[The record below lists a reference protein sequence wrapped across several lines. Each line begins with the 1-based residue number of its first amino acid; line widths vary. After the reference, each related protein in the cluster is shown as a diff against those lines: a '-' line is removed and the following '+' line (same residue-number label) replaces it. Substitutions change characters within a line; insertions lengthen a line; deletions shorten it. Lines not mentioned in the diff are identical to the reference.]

1 MRTLQEL
8 VNTEDP
14 GWPIL
19 QEWIK
24 LAKNKV
30 EVLPCD
36 GQHAEEALIQTQV
49 TTRSLM
55 GAIVYETG
63 GLLIDNGWI
72 RILGSGSDRMK
83 RTLPNWN
90 LGKTF
95 QKYGEAPPYLLVADD
110 AIGGFFAI
118 NGGFLGKDAGN
129 IYYFFPDMLK
139 WVSLEVGYSEFLLF
153 CFEND
158 LDEFYAGLRW
168 DDWQEDAAGLNGDY
182 AYSFVPFLWS
192 KEGKDINKT
201 DRRAVPVQEVYELN
215 MDMGNTLNGIT
226 VK

>member
-8 VNTEDP
+8 LNTDDP
-14 GWPIL
+14 GWPVL
-19 QEWIK
+19 EEWIK

-30 EVLPCD
+30 EILATER
-36 GQHAEEALIQTQV
+36 QRAEEALVHTQV

-63 GLLIDNGWI
+63 GLLVDNGWI
-72 RILGSGSDRMK
+72 RILGSGSERMK
-83 RTLPNWN
+83 RSLPSWN

-118 NGGFLGKDAGN
+118 NGGFFGKDAGN
-129 IYYFFPDMLK
+129 IYYFLPDALK
-139 WVSLEVGYSEFLLF
+139 WISLEVGYSQFLLF

-158 LDEFYAGLRW
+158 LNEFYTGLRW
-168 DDWQEDAAGLNGDY
+168 EDWEKDVAQLNGDY

-201 DRRAVPVQEVYELN
+201 NRKPVPVQDVYDIN
-215 MDMGNTLNGIT
+215 MEMGITLNGIT